1 MSSLAELEALGL
13 AIFENRMA
21 ASFDLA
27 SIVILVSMVPP
38 MRMSSKYD
46 FANQIYDYLLTFK
59 LELELVWGTPWNVG
73 KILYM
78 LTRYSV
84 FVDSLM
90 LAYFHFARGQSV
102 SPRTCSLVY
111 QISGWFIFWGGCL
124 AEIVLIFRT
133 WAIWGQKRKVAFGL
147 PILMVIVVVPLAY
160 LTRIGLTSVSF
171 ADVTKLPIPNP
182 QSCFITRNDD
192 ITILWDYVII
202 LGFETV
208 ILVLTLIK
216 GVQHYRH
223 TTSSLVSTLYADGIL
238 YYVYLLMLSIA
249 NVLVI
254 APLAFKKTSGATLVL
269 MQRVFH
275 AILPGR
281 ILLHLRMA
289 AIRDRRAV
297 SSPQLT
303 TMFRIS
309 RHTEFPTD
317 MIGRGT
323 WLRDP
328 EAGPRHETTN
338 SDGSQTETV
347 RGHANDGAA

>member
-1 MSSLAELEALGL
+1 MMSSLGGLEALGL
-13 AIFENRMA
+13 AIFKNRIA
-21 ASFDLA
+21 ASLDLA
-27 SIVILVSMVPP
+27 SIVIL
-38 MRMSSKYD
+38 
-46 FANQIYDYLLTFK
+46 IYDYLLTVK
-59 LELELVWGTPWNVG
+59 LEIELVWGTPWSIG
-73 KILYM
+73 RILYM

-90 LAYFHFARGQSV
+90 LAYFHFASGQSV
-102 SPRTCSLVY
+102 SARTCSLVY

-133 WAIWGQKRKVAFGL
+133 WAIWRQARKVAFGL
-147 PILMVIVVVPLAY
+147 PILLVIVVVPLVY

-171 ADVTKLPIPNP
+171 ADVTTLPIPHLP
-182 QSCFITRNDD
+182 SCFITRNDD
-192 ITILWDYVII
+192 ITFLWDYII
-202 LGFETV
+202 IVSFETV
-208 ILVLTLIK
+208 ILVLTLIQ

-238 YYVYLLMLSIA
+238 YYVYLLMLSVA
-249 NVLVI
+249 NVVF
-254 APLAFKKTSGATLVL
+254 LASVEKTTGATLVL

-289 AIRDRRAV
+289 AVRDRRSV
-297 SSPQLT
+297 SLPQLT

-309 RHTEFPTD
+309 LPTEFSTD

-323 WLRDP
+323 WLIDP
-328 EAGPRHETTN
+328 EAGPRPEATIN
-338 SDGSQTETV
+338 DGSQTV
-347 RGHANDGAA
+347 RGHANNGAA